1 MGFDTIV
8 GQQLLKKT
16 LQRSLQGG
24 ETGHAYLFS
33 GPPGCGKRTMALL
46 FAQALNCRAPDPPCQ
61 QCLSCRKSTSGNHPD
76 IYRLVPQGNSL
87 KIEQLR
93 EIRESLY
100 YLPLDGRHKICIIED
115 AELLTLPAANSLLK
129 ILEEPPTRLVFIL
142 LSGRPWALPPTVL
155 SRCASFMLKPL
166 QPREVAALLE
176 SLGNIPPR
184 KKELIIA
191 LSGGNPGQALTQA
204 EQDPGEAY
212 GEAQSLLKA
221 VEHGPATGIFALA
234 ENLSARTDLSAL
246 LDIILYI
253 YRDRLV
259 SALAGC
265 AGESLLESVAETGY
279 GTKADNIM
287 GKAYFLEKICSA
299 LLQLQSEI
307 RSNVNRRLAL
317 EVLFLQM
324 RGVI

>member
-1 MGFDTIV
+1 MI
-8 GQQLLKKT
+8 KT

-46 FAQALNCRAPDPPCQ
+46 FAQALNCCAPAPPCQ
-61 QCLSCRKSTSGNHPD
+61 QCLSCRKSAGGNHPD
-76 IYRLVPQGNSL
+76 IYRLVPQGSSL

-100 YLPLDGRHKICIIED
+100 YLPAEGRHKICIVED

-129 ILEEPPTRLVFIL
+129 VLEEPPARLVFIL
-142 LSGRPWALPPTVL
+142 LSSRPWALLPTVL
-155 SRCASFMLKPL
+155 SRCSSFMLKPL

-176 SLGNIPPR
+176 RQGKVPPR
-184 KKELIIA
+184 QQELIIA
-191 LSGGNPGQALTQA
+191 LSGGNPGRAMALARA
-204 EQDPGEAY
+204 EQDMGETY
-212 GEAQSLLKA
+212 RDAQSLLKA
-221 VEHGPATGIFALA
+221 VEHGPAAGIFTLA
-234 ENLSARTDLSAL
+234 EKLSVRTDLPAL
-246 LDIILYI
+246 LDILLYI

-259 SALAGC
+259 CALAGC
-265 AGESLLESVAETGY
+265 AGEALLKSGALIESGAE
-279 GTKADNIM
+279 ADNM
-287 GKAYFLEKICSA
+287 ERAFFLEKICRI
-299 LLQLQSEI
+299 LLQTQNDI